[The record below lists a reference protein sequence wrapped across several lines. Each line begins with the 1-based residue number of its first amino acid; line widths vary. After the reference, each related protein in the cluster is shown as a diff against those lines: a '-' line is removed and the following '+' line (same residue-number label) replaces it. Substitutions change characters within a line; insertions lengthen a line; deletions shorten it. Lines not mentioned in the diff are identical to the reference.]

1 MVYMQFWVLKK
12 RSADIMRIIDKID
25 KIGRENV
32 VAELAEI
39 GITEDKV
46 TTLLDLLLF
55 KGSNE
60 EVLANLEQFK
70 GKNETFDLGFEE
82 IQTVIKYIGVF
93 GVPGDYYMIDLSI
106 ARGLDY
112 YTGTVYETFIEKA
125 SRIRFRMFRWQ
136 I

>member
-1 MVYMQFWVLKK
+1 
-12 RSADIMRIIDKID
+12 MRIIDKID

-112 YTGTVYETFIEKA
+112 YTGTVYETFIEA